1 MGEAPSKIAK
11 KTYING
17 YRCSN
22 IRCPDPM
29 YLFDCQ
35 HCGKE
40 TNVRDS
46 CPNCHRPLSSEKKP
60 PQRGP
65 RIMGYRSV
73 YRCTTCPWPM
83 YSFDCPHCG
92 KIPVWTHCPYC
103 GLIAPGVPKPDGS
116 PMPQAPGVP
125 KPDAAP
131 MPQAPGVTKPDPPL
145 RLPQAPGGPKP
156 DAAAPMPQAPGGPK
170 PDAAPMPQAPGFMSW
185 IDIPEPQGHTVDNS
199 NGDGCDEGDERD
211 ECDNCLA
218 EEDNPG
224 NPCPYHTD
232 YMQADYSP
240 PDFT

>member
-131 MPQAPGVTKPDPPL
+131 MPQAPG
-145 RLPQAPGGPKP
+145 
-156 DAAAPMPQAPGGPK
+156 
-170 PDAAPMPQAPGFMSW
+170 FMSW